1 MKLLGLKPYF
11 DCKDSGMQW
20 LGEVPKH
27 WGFDS
32 VKRHYKIQLGK
43 IAEQAAIVFF
53 LDQADR
59 RIRRYI
65 HSKQS

>member
-32 VKRHYKIQLGK
+32 VEDSYKPSTLISIEK
-43 IAEQAAIVFF
+43 
-53 LDQADR
+53 
-59 RIRRYI
+59 YI
-65 HSKQS
+65 YYYYY